1 MAPGRKVIPSG
12 VHPHRGNNVESD
24 VSGGVLSAQPA
35 KKKRGTQNS
44 KTPTNRVRG
53 LVFSALSAT
62 VKVDP
67 VPSTHSERETKYGT
81 VDEF

>member
-1 MAPGRKVIPSG
+1 MALGREVIPSG
-12 VHPHRGNNVESD
+12 VHSERGNNVESD
-24 VSGGVLSAQPA
+24 VSGGVLSAQSA
-35 KKKRGTQNS
+35 KEKRGTQNS

-67 VPSTHSERETKYGT
+67 VPSTRSERDNKYGT
-81 VDEF
+81 VDEL